1 MYDYLQRFRKHFPN
15 RKFFQLIDKVYETKN
30 LEESWKKVKDNKG
43 CAGVDEQSISDFQK
57 QSEMYLREI
66 QRVLKSRTYKSMPT
80 LRKLIPKDKNNMRPL
95 GIPTVK
101 DRIVQQATK
110 QVIEQIFEMK
120 FLDCSYGYRPNKN
133 AHQAI
138 KEIKTAIQQGYNWV
152 IDADVEKF
160 FDSVNH
166 KMLMNFIAEEIS
178 DGNVL
183 NLVETWLKAGV
194 MNQGQ
199 QEETLMGTPQ
209 GGVISPLLANIYLH
223 EMDEQITEIRNI
235 RLIRYADD
243 FVILCKKKEDAEE
256 TMKQVIDILTGLKLR
271 LNKKKTRI
279 VNVNREY
286 VMFLGFKLK
295 RVAGKVMITPRMK
308 SIKEFKRKIK
318 QVTRRKQPVKPKEMI
333 WRLNTIIQGWGNYY
347 FIGTVK
353 KLFERLDRWIRTRV
367 RTFIEKKKSSYANRR
382 IPTYI
387 LQSEYKLTSLTTLI
401 NLHSL

>member
-166 KMLMNFIAEEIS
+166 RMLMNLIAEEIS

-199 QEETLMGTPQ
+199 QEETLMGTTSRR
-209 GGVISPLLANIYLH
+209 GHLTITCKYLS
-223 EMDEQITEIRNI
+223 
-235 RLIRYADD
+235 A
-243 FVILCKKKEDAEE
+243 
-256 TMKQVIDILTGLKLR
+256 
-271 LNKKKTRI
+271 
-279 VNVNREY
+279 
-286 VMFLGFKLK
+286 
-295 RVAGKVMITPRMK
+295 
-308 SIKEFKRKIK
+308 
-318 QVTRRKQPVKPKEMI
+318 
-333 WRLNTIIQGWGNYY
+333 
-347 FIGTVK
+347 
-353 KLFERLDRWIRTRV
+353 
-367 RTFIEKKKSSYANRR
+367 
-382 IPTYI
+382 
-387 LQSEYKLTSLTTLI
+387 
-401 NLHSL
+401 